1 MGLFQLFGFGDSIG
15 IDLGTA
21 TILVY
26 VKGQGIVIR
35 EPSVVAVEQDTGT
48 ILAVGQEARRMLG
61 KTPGNI
67 AAIRPLREGVISD
80 YEMTERMLKY
90 FITKAIGKTSFVKP
104 TIAVCVPSAVTE
116 VEKRAVEDAAR
127 QAGGRKV
134 YVIEEPMAA
143 AIGAGIDTAKACGS
157 MVVDIGGGTTD
168 IAVISLG
175 GIVVSDSIKVA
186 GDNFDEALIRYIKKK
201 HNMLIGKC
209 TAEEI
214 KKQAEIQLS
223 AGTLQWQFID
233 GGNTRKWTA
242 YQTDQNETH
251 RYTLLLY
258 RQKETYQ
265 IDLIYQY
272 QYTNRGDL
280 LSSDHMEKMICA
292 TKGLFSSEY
301 IIFSCIEGHSNDKL
315 IKSVRKKTDQMMK
328 ELEAQQVDFVD
339 EGTFVSIAAYTDHW
353 ESTFSSAEK
362 KLNMQLAFRIGERE
376 TKWFFGTPLLLE

>member
-1 MGLFQLFGFGDSIG
+1 MRKIMFLWFQMIF
-15 IDLGTA
+15 
-21 TILVY
+21 
-26 VKGQGIVIR
+26 
-35 EPSVVAVEQDTGT
+35 VA
-48 ILAVGQEARRMLG
+48 LL
-61 KTPGNI
+61 
-67 AAIRPLREGVISD
+67 L
-80 YEMTERMLKY
+80 
-90 FITKAIGKTSFVKP
+90 
-104 TIAVCVPSAVTE
+104 
-116 VEKRAVEDAAR
+116 
-127 QAGGRKV
+127 
-134 YVIEEPMAA
+134 
-143 AIGAGIDTAKACGS
+143 
-157 MVVDIGGGTTD
+157 GGGFWWG
-168 IAVISLG
+168 IISRGFANDMNFIERVNESWTQLKFQEKLFKKQE
-175 GIVVSDSIKVA
+175 ITPDKINWLIKETVYRTSSMKEQ
-186 GDNFDEALIRYIKKK
+186 GYKLQ
-201 HNMLIGKC
+201 
-209 TAEEI
+209 EI

-280 LSSDHMEKMICA
+280 LSSDHMAKMICA

>member
-214 KKQAEIQLS
+214 KKQAGCVCPFIEAKIIKVHGRNQLTGLPKTIQFTSEEAMEAFMAPAQIIVSGIRQVLERTPPEL
-223 AGTLQWQFID
+223 AADIARRGIVMT
-233 GGNTRKWTA
+233 GGGS
-242 YQTDQNETH
+242 
-251 RYTLLLY
+251 LLY
-258 RQKETYQ
+258 GFDRLIENTVGIQTTIAQDPMSVVAIGTGCYAQSAAACKMGKKMPESKE
-265 IDLIYQY
+265 
-272 QYTNRGDL
+272 
-280 LSSDHMEKMICA
+280 M
-292 TKGLFSSEY
+292 
-301 IIFSCIEGHSNDKL
+301 
-315 IKSVRKKTDQMMK
+315 
-328 ELEAQQVDFVD
+328 
-339 EGTFVSIAAYTDHW
+339 
-353 ESTFSSAEK
+353 
-362 KLNMQLAFRIGERE
+362 
-376 TKWFFGTPLLLE
+376 